1 MDYKSYQAQDF
12 IGDKKFRRWIY
23 KPDHDLN
30 LYWEEFIQKHPEKIS
45 EIQEAK
51 KILENISDYRFHI
64 NDEKSENLWKKIRS
78 EAFSS
83 PEKSNRKVVELNSST
98 VIHKYKKQPR
108 TSNNHFLKIAA
119 AVTFLLVAASMF
131 FLLNNRESPE
141 LSQQEELP
149 VWIEKSNPWG
159 QKSTVFLSDGSE
171 VKLNAG
177 STIRYQRNFTP
188 EERRIFLTGEAYFK
202 VKKDTLRPFRVQSG
216 DFITQALGTAFN
228 IDAYQ
233 ANSQLQISLVEGK
246 VSVKSEKIEQDYL
259 LTPGESVRYANQ
271 KVEKL
276 KFDHKN
282 VLAWTDGILIF
293 ENASQK
299 AVFNKLQQWYGV
311 SFTFEDQSSKP
322 WSYTAEFNNKSLEN
336 VLLTIGFTMD
346 FEFEISNDNVIIN
359 YN

>member
-12 IGDKKFRRWIY
+12 IGDKKFRQWIY
-23 KPDHDLN
+23 QPDHDLN
-30 LYWEEFIQKHPEKIS
+30 LYWEEFIRKHPEKII

-51 KILENISDYRFHI
+51 IILENISDFRFHI
-64 NDEKSENLWKKIRS
+64 NDVKSENLWKKIRS
-78 EAFSS
+78 EAFSK
-83 PEKSNRKVVELNSST
+83 PDNSNRKVVELNSST
-98 VIHKYKKQPR
+98 VIHKYKKQPS
-108 TSNNHFLKIAA
+108 TSNNHVLKIAA
-119 AVTFLLVAASMF
+119 TVALLLVAASIF
-131 FLLNNRESPE
+131 FLLNHRESLE
-141 LSQQEELP
+141 ISQQVEVP

-171 VKLNAG
+171 VKLNSG
-177 STIRYQRNFTP
+177 STIRYLKNFSPDQR
-188 EERRIFLTGEAYFK
+188 EIFLTGEAYFK
-202 VKKDTLRPFRVQSG
+202 VKKDSLRPFRVKAG
-216 DFITQALGTAFN
+216 DFITEALGTAFN

-233 ANSQLQISLVEGK
+233 SDAKLQISLIEGK
-246 VSVKSEKIEQDYL
+246 VSVKSEKSQQDYL
-259 LTPGESVRYANQ
+259 LTPGESIRYANQ
-271 KVEKL
+271 KVEKS

-282 VLAWTDGILIF
+282 VLAWMDGILIF

-311 SFTFEDQSSKP
+311 SFTFEDQSSRP

-346 FEFEISNDNVIIN
+346 FEFEISNDTVIIN